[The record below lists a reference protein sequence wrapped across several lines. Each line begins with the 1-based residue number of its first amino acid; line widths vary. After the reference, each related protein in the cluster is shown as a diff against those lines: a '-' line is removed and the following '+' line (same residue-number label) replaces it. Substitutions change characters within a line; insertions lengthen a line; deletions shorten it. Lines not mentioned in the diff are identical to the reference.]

1 MATNDFTHFLEL
13 VSKDPALQ
21 AELNATTD
29 AEEFA
34 TLAVR
39 LASDT
44 GLNVSIGDVASVM
57 RAEAADMVES
67 VELSDE
73 QLDAV
78 AGGDGTCGGVS
89 CIVTNQVGIQTV
101 ACGYNLKLNWKVK
114 Y

>member
-57 RAEAADMVES
+57 RAEAADMVDS

-78 AGGDGTCGGVS
+78 AGGEGTCAVT
-89 CIVTNQVGIQTV
+89 CIVTNQAGIQTV

>member
-1 MATNDFTHFLEL
+1 MATNDFTHFLDI
-13 VSKDPALQ
+13 VSKSPALQ
-21 AELNATTD
+21 AELNATTN

-34 TLAVR
+34 AVAIR
-39 LASDT
+39 LASDA

-57 RAEAADMVES
+57 RAEAADMAES
-67 VELSDE
+67 AELSDE

-78 AGGDGTCGGVS
+78 AGGDGFCGGVS
-89 CIVTNQVGIQTV
+89 CIVTNQTGIQTV

>member
-1 MATNDFTHFLEL
+1 MATNDFTHFLDI
-13 VSKDPALQ
+13 VSKSPALQ

-34 TLAVR
+34 VTAIR
-39 LASDT
+39 LASDA
-44 GLNVSIGDVASVM
+44 GLHFSTADVAKVM
-57 RAEAADMVES
+57 VAEAAEVTES
-67 VELSDE
+67 LELSDE

-78 AGGDGTCGGVS
+78 AGGSGTCVVS
-89 CIVTNQVGIQTV
+89 CAVTNQTGIQTV